1 MLSVLILGV
10 LFLIGITISSLLTSQ
25 ITMTIQAG
33 QSVKAFYAADAGAEL
48 CLYQARQISGA
59 CSVEGGSFF
68 GTIDNGATFIAQRI
82 DSTTIHSTGSFGKA
96 SRRIELT
103 W

>member
-1 MLSVLILGV
+1 MANQVKMS
-10 LFLIGITISSLLTSQ
+10 TD
-25 ITMTIQAG
+25 AG
-33 QSVKAFYAADAGAEL
+33 QSVLAFYAADAGAEL